1 MNKRDL
7 VECVAAEIGG
17 SRQGAEK
24 AVKAVLESI
33 LDGLDRD
40 GSVTIAGFGT
50 FERKERAARV
60 GRNPQTGEPIDIPAT
75 STVGFRPA
83 AALKRVTET
92 V

>member
-7 VECVAAEIGG
+7 IECVAAELGG

-40 GSVTIAGFGT
+40 GAVTIAGFGT
-50 FERKERAARV
+50 SNARSRRRGRV
-60 GRNPQTGEPIDIPAT
+60 GTLGRANR
-75 STVGFRPA
+75 SRFRRAPPSA
-83 AALKRVTET
+83 SELRRP
-92 V
+92 